1 MLVIAY
7 EEVSRPP
14 CAPHRRSYACRV
26 LLGSGRSWVQNL
38 TMLQAPGCYVWGLA
52 CMHRQV
58 LALPPGESR
67 VSCSCSLLFKQQP
80 NHTDVS
86 ELQD

>member
-14 CAPHRRSYACRV
+14 CAPHRPSHACRV
-26 LLGSGRSWVQNL
+26 LFGSGRSWVQNSNCCRL
-38 TMLQAPGCYVWGLA
+38 LAAMCGVWPAP
-52 CMHRQV
+52 V
-58 LALPPGESR
+58 LALPPGESL
-67 VSCSCSLLFKQQP
+67 VSCSCCLLFKQQP